1 MKGDKELNRLF
12 KSLTPE
18 VLEEMKQ
25 ERIEEKNKLTSEWQL
40 GYYVGNYIVYRYL
53 PSISVENDTRNVI
66 SMSSEDETEY
76 KKTDEDWFNKRSL
89 GKEANEEW
97 VIFQECRKKLLKKYL
112 PNPLQCHLGLL
123 NITNMEEFKDGI
135 MTSLWDSDV
144 CNYNIDPDNI
154 KIYDDDDMYF
164 TIIELGLDKD
174 DGIKK

>member
-97 VIFQECRKKLLKKYL
+97 VIFQECRK
-112 PNPLQCHLGLL
+112 
-123 NITNMEEFKDGI
+123 
-135 MTSLWDSDV
+135 
-144 CNYNIDPDNI
+144 NY
-154 KIYDDDDMYF
+154 
-164 TIIELGLDKD
+164 
-174 DGIKK
+174 